1 MTPEALD
8 AEVERRQR
16 ATLERATPVAG
27 VPEGDEL
34 LASPWAYVPLH
45 RLMAAEGNVL
55 RARPNGRIETGH
67 EPLHSSVSGR
77 CLLLNKATGRWHCRG
92 CNRGGDAATWVRDQ
106 RGYSYRHAAAW
117 LLARFG
123 PPPEATRSTEARH
136 AR

>member
-16 ATLERATPVAG
+16 SILDRATHVVD
-27 VPEGDEL
+27 VPGGDEL
-34 LASPWAYVPLH
+34 PASPWAYIPLH
-45 RLMAAEGNVL
+45 RLMMAEGNVL

-77 CLLLNKATGRWHCRG
+77 CLLLNKATGRWHCRS
-92 CNRGGDAATWVRDQ
+92 CNRVGDAATWVLDQ

-123 PPPEATRSTEARH
+123 PPPETTRATEACH